1 MGLGVGVKPFTILR
15 SILLIAFGVG
25 LAVPVTAQTD
35 ASISAGNGT
44 MYLGAFP
51 NRIFVIDEATEQVV
65 DEIEVSVGT
74 PRSLALS
81 EDRSRFY
88 MLDST
93 FEKFEIIDVARRET
107 IDTFT
112 LSEGNRK
119 VRIRSFRVHPDGSYV
134 LLVVDPAVKLIDRFE
149 VEPRKLV
156 QYDLQTHE
164 VSREIPWPTGAR
176 RAPPR
181 SMLFSPDGRLLYYF
195 DQGDVLILETDTF
208 TEVDRW
214 ALSEPIEDGLARIN
228 FNFSRDLINEEP
240 GFFTGIFR
248 IHDEIQDRDLMGIAR
263 IDLPNRDLDF
273 YTLGPSESESFA
285 LAPGRKRAYGFS
297 SEIGRYEFWTFDLEN
312 RRLAS
317 RERFAGRPRMAL
329 RVSTNGKV
337 LYIYQAGRTI
347 DLYDAESYTHLRTL
361 ALDGDMTT
369 ELIILPPDE

>member
-1 MGLGVGVKPFTILR
+1 MRPWP
-15 SILLIAFGVG
+15 A
-25 LAVPVTAQTD
+25 LAVVVMLATVAPVTAQTNE
-35 ASISAGNGT
+35 AISGGDGT

-51 NRIFVIDEATEQVV
+51 DRIFVIDEATMQVV
-65 DEIEVSVGT
+65 DEIGVSVGT
-74 PRSLALS
+74 PRSMALS

-88 MLDST
+88 LLDGT
-93 FEKFEIIDVARRET
+93 YQWFEVIDVARRET

-134 LLVVDPAVKLIDRFE
+134 LLALDTATKLIDRFE

-156 QYDLQTHE
+156 QYDLRTHQ
-164 VSREIPWPTGAR
+164 VTREIPWPTGEQR
-176 RAPPR
+176 TRGN
-181 SMLFSPDGRLLYYF
+181 MLFSPDGELLYYF
-195 DQGDVLILETDTF
+195 DLGDVLILETETF

-214 ALSEPIEDGLARIN
+214 ALSQPVEDGLARIN
-228 FNFSRDLINEEP
+228 FNFSQDLINEEP
-240 GFFTGIFR
+240 GFFSGIFR

-273 YTLGPSESESFA
+273 YTLGPDEQVSFS
-285 LAPGRKRAYGFS
+285 LAPGRKRAYGLS

-312 RRLAS
+312 RRLAD
-317 RERFAGRPRMAL
+317 RRTFEGRPRMAL
-329 RVSTNGKV
+329 QVSTNGQV

-347 DLYDAESYTHLRTL
+347 DLYDADSYAYLRTL

-369 ELIILPPDE
+369 DLIILPPGD